1 MQVQVNTGNGVQNK
15 ESLER
20 WATDFLNEQLAR
32 FRQDLTRVEVQLTD
46 ENRGKGGADDMR
58 CMLEARLTGHEPV
71 AVNHNAA
78 SMDEAM
84 RGATQKLARA
94 LEHTLG
100 KLDRHQHRD
109 RESIRKSE
117 SIIG

>member
-20 WATDFLNEQLAR
+20 WATEFLNGELAR

-46 ENRGKGGADDMR
+46 ENRAKGGPADMR
-58 CMLEARLTGHEPV
+58 CMLEARLTGREPV
-71 AVNHNAA
+71 AVNHHAGT
-78 SMDEAM
+78 MDEAI
-84 RGATQKLARA
+84 RGATAKLVRA
-94 LEHTLG
+94 IDHLLG
-100 KLDRHQHRD
+100 KLDRQHRD

-117 SIIG
+117 SLQG

>member
-20 WATDFLNEQLAR
+20 WASEFLNGELAR
-32 FRQDLTRVEVQLTD
+32 FRQELTRVEVQLTD
-46 ENRGKGGADDMR
+46 ENRGKGGSDDMR

-71 AVNHNAA
+71 AVNHHGQT
-78 SMDEAM
+78 MDEAM
-84 RGATQKLARA
+84 RGATSKLVRA
-94 LEHTLG
+94 IEHIQG

-117 SIIG
+117 SLLG